1 MQHGRIRAVLEA
13 LLHDRTGS
21 TFTEYM
27 AVVGAFGIVVG
38 AVLTT
43 RAQTLVVDFANAR
56 DLVLLPAL

>member
-1 MQHGRIRAVLEA
+1 MQSERVGAVLEA
-13 LLHDRTGS
+13 LRRDRRGS

-38 AVLTT
+38 AILTT
-43 RAQTLVVDFANAR
+43 RAQTLVIDYANAR

>member
-1 MQHGRIRAVLEA
+1 MQQRRIRAVLEA
-13 LLHDRTGS
+13 LLQDRQGS

-43 RAQTLVVDFANAR
+43 RAQTLVIDFANAR

>member
-1 MQHGRIRAVLEA
+1 MQQGRVGAVLEA
-13 LLHDRTGS
+13 LLQDRAGS

-27 AVVGAFGIVVG
+27 AVVGAFAIVVG

-56 DLVLLPAL
+56 ELVLLPAL

>member
-1 MQHGRIRAVLEA
+1 MQGGRIRAVLEA
-13 LLHDRTGS
+13 LLHDRKGS

-43 RAQTLVVDFANAR
+43 RAQTLVIDFANAR

>member
-1 MQHGRIRAVLEA
+1 
-13 LLHDRTGS
+13 
-21 TFTEYM
+21 M

-43 RAQTLVVDFANAR
+43 RAQTLVIDYANAR

>member
-1 MQHGRIRAVLEA
+1 MLHGRIRPLLEA
-13 LLHDRTGS
+13 LLRDRRGS

-43 RAQTLVVDFANAR
+43 RAQTLVIDYANAR